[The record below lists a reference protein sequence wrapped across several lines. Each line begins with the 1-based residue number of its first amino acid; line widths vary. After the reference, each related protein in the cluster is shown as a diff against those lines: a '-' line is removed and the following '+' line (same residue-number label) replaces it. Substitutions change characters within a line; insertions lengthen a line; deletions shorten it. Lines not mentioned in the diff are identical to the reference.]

1 MEKKKYIAPDIE
13 VIEMEKSYFLTGS
26 FKNQNAVAGQAA
38 YENWKKNEENW
49 ENLPNDRNIMTGD
62 QKLEIDNKGSGGGD
76 YNLWGDM

>member
-26 FKNQNAVAGQAA
+26 LNKNVVGGQAA
-38 YENWKKNEENW
+38 YENW
-49 ENLPNDRNIMTGD
+49 ENLPDKNNIMKD
-62 QKLEIDNKGSGGGD
+62 EQKLEIDNKGSD